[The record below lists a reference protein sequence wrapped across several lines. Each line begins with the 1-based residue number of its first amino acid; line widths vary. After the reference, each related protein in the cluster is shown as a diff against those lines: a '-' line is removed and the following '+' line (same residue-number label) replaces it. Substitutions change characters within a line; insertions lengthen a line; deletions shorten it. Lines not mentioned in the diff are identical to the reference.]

1 MEKPASSEAGFFY
14 APAVCY
20 TRAFSPIAMTPLA
33 LMFAALPVL
42 ASAQT
47 PPVIDPASLPVITA
61 APGVTLRE
69 LSGRTA
75 PAGARSDKVSVALF
89 HLEPGKASAWSYN
102 KEGEE
107 SFFVLSGTGE
117 IWTDG
122 HVQTIGPGS
131 YIVIQPSTVRSIR
144 ASKGVPLDFYAITSP
159 AWSKDDDVL
168 TTAPAGAPK

>member
-1 MEKPASSEAGFFY
+1 MKPF
-14 APAVCY
+14 
-20 TRAFSPIAMTPLA
+20 A
-33 LMFAALPVL
+33 LLLAALPIL
-42 ASAQT
+42 ATAQT
-47 PPVIDPASLPVITA
+47 PPVIDPATLPVISA

-89 HLEPGKASAWSYN
+89 HLEPGKASPWSHN

-117 IWTDG
+117 VWTDG
-122 HVQTIGPGS
+122 RAQTIGPGS
-131 YIVIQPSTVRSIR
+131 YIVIQPATVRSIR
-144 ASKGVPLDFYAITSP
+144 ASKGMPLDFYAITSP

-168 TTAPAGAPK
+168 VAPPPGAPK

>member
-1 MEKPASSEAGFFY
+1 MKPF
-14 APAVCY
+14 
-20 TRAFSPIAMTPLA
+20 A
-33 LMFAALPVL
+33 LLLAALPVL

-47 PPVIDPASLPVITA
+47 PPPVIDPDSLPVITA

-89 HLEPGKASAWSYN
+89 HLEPGKASPWSHN

-168 TTAPAGAPK
+168 TNAPAGAPK